1 MLLPIFVLNGSVG
14 ELFKLPELVSHF
26 SEHKAIDHSISL
38 TDFLSMHYMGN
49 DQNDNDQ
56 DRDMQLP
63 FKKIAGHFSFQ
74 IASFPSS
81 KFIPENRIE
90 VIDTYLPFLF
100 KTNRP
105 KDPALASLFR
115 PPCQA

>member
-1 MLLPIFVLNGSVG
+1 MFNGSLG
-14 ELFKLPELVSHF
+14 ELFKVPQFLTHF
-26 SEHKAIDHSISL
+26 TEHHAQDNSIGIGE
-38 TDFLSMHYMGN
+38 FIWMHYLGH
-49 DQNDNDQ
+49 DLNDNDQ
-56 DRDMQLP
+56 DKDMQLP
-63 FKKIAGHFSFQ
+63 FKKIDAHFSFQ

-81 KFIPENRIE
+81 KFIPENNRFE